1 MNYIDQMF
9 IDMMEQVDRA
19 VNSNNYRDLN
29 KNLNIQIIDLNK
41 EMQRQAEMRRRQQ
54 AMYYGQNYA
63 NQRPRPAQPGLYQQQ
78 IRQAKGTPFQRV
90 TPRYSNSIFKLF
102 FGIFGL
108 CFLIPMAFGLL
119 ALIPTGI
126 SIGALIIDLVIIVGG
141 LAACM
146 YLMKSGRKQKVLL
159 DKFFKYSRLC
169 GSEDYIS
176 IAKLAKVAGESE
188 ESVVEAL
195 EQMIKMGYLPYAKM
209 DDEKKTL
216 MLSEEVYKEYLDKMN
231 EKIAKEK
238 AEADKK
244 AGIENLNVSESVK
257 KTIREGQDFID
268 YIKNANA
275 RIPDEEM
282 TAKLSKMEFI
292 VNRIFEQVKKD
303 PASAADLNKLMTY
316 YLPTTQKLIDAYID
330 LDKQSMASKNIVE
343 TKREINNA
351 MDTINE
357 AFANLF
363 DGMFQDVAWDISSEV
378 SAMKTMMAQDGLA
391 DPTLNQM
398 HSSVRKD
405 AAEMIGEMD
414 KNAGLEQAVTKIETG
429 TEPAF
434 RPNLSF
440 EDVETDEGTLRQ
452 SH

>member
-1 MNYIDQMF
+1 
-9 IDMMEQVDRA
+9 
-19 VNSNNYRDLN
+19 
-29 KNLNIQIIDLNK
+29 
-41 EMQRQAEMRRRQQ
+41 
-54 AMYYGQNYA
+54 
-63 NQRPRPAQPGLYQQQ
+63 
-78 IRQAKGTPFQRV
+78 
-90 TPRYSNSIFKLF
+90 
-102 FGIFGL
+102 
-108 CFLIPMAFGLL
+108 
-119 ALIPTGI
+119 
-126 SIGALIIDLVIIVGG
+126 
-141 LAACM
+141 
-146 YLMKSGRKQKVLL
+146 
-159 DKFFKYSRLC
+159 
-169 GSEDYIS
+169 
-176 IAKLAKVAGESE
+176 
-188 ESVVEAL
+188 
-195 EQMIKMGYLPYAKM
+195 
-209 DDEKKTL
+209 
-216 MLSEEVYKEYLDKMN
+216 
-231 EKIAKEK
+231 
-238 AEADKK
+238 
-244 AGIENLNVSESVK
+244 
-257 KTIREGQDFID
+257 
-268 YIKNANA
+268 
-275 RIPDEEM
+275 
-282 TAKLSKMEFI
+282 
-292 VNRIFEQVKKD
+292 
-303 PASAADLNKLMTY
+303 MTY